1 MTMEHYF
8 THILHFIFTTVIIKI
23 KVATLLAY
31 NMLPM
36 YKNNT
41 FSNFNL
47 MQAPKWVVFRLCLMY
62 SSRLIRPGCLFLLLL

>member
-47 MQAPKWVVFRLCLMY
+47 MQAP
-62 SSRLIRPGCLFLLLL
+62 